1 MTRLDQDVSSML
13 LVKALVI
20 LVWRLREKIYS
31 QSNAK
36 MSISVVAFRW
46 GTGIFTQITPTQ
58 ARNEALISELQW
70 CWKTDFIIFRHE
82 L

>member
-36 MSISVVAFRW
+36 MSISVVAFR
-46 GTGIFTQITPTQ
+46 
-58 ARNEALISELQW
+58 L
-70 CWKTDFIIFRHE
+70 
-82 L
+82 